1 MTTYVVD
8 AYDSKEKV
16 WKTVLSTK
24 DRAEAEAMKEAM
36 EQDGVRA
43 RIEDVSAEEAL
54 GLAVWGEPSQLRS
67 TFLRNVPNI
76 HRDRPA
82 EQAFVSVAHPSSP
95 IIILLTKTA

>member
-1 MTTYVVD
+1 MTAGKDRHLPHSTPPRYIRSMSKPMTTYVVD

-43 RIEDVSAEEAL
+43 RLSEFRAKK
-54 GLAVWGEPSQLRS
+54 R
-67 TFLRNVPNI
+67 
-76 HRDRPA
+76 
-82 EQAFVSVAHPSSP
+82 
-95 IIILLTKTA
+95 

>member
-1 MTTYVVD
+1 MSTPMTTYVVD

-43 RIEDVSAEEAL
+43 RLSEFRAKK
-54 GLAVWGEPSQLRS
+54 R
-67 TFLRNVPNI
+67 
-76 HRDRPA
+76 
-82 EQAFVSVAHPSSP
+82 
-95 IIILLTKTA
+95 